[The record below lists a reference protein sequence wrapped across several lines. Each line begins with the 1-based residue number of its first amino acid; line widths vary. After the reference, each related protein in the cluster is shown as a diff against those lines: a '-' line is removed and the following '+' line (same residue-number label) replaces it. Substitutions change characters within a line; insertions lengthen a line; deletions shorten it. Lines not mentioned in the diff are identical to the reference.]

1 MMNKKSVLIVLLAM
15 LLAWSVIAA
24 GPEDEDDQPYPQDDE
39 AMLPGEDEI
48 DIMATLDEDGGMT
61 TLVSLLKESG
71 LDSLLVQ
78 DGPFTLFAP
87 DDSAFAAMPQEERD
101 ALTKDKAALRKLLE
115 HHLVKG
121 SALEFEEVGETIVTA
136 LDGASLTVEADYE
149 EVTVDDAVVIDEGI
163 WCRNG
168 IIHVIDR
175 VLKPAKPA
183 RKG

>member
-1 MMNKKSVLIVLLAM
+1 MMNNRSVLIVLLTA
-15 LLAWSVIAA
+15 LLALSVIAA
-24 GPEDEDDQPYPQDDE
+24 GPEDEGNEPYPADDE
-39 AMLPGEDEI
+39 MTLPDEDAL

-61 TLVSLLKESG
+61 TLVTLLKETG

-87 DDSAFAAMPQEERD
+87 DDSAFAAMPPEQRD
-101 ALTKDKAALRKLLE
+101 ALLNDKAALRKLLE
-115 HHLVKG
+115 HHLVQG
-121 SALEFEEVGETIVTA
+121 SALEFEETGETTVTP
-136 LDGASLTVEADYE
+136 LDSGSITIDADYE

-175 VLKPAKPA
+175 VLIPVKPA